1 MMPKSVK
8 LFLAFAKLASAS
20 EGRSE
25 KIMLPPN
32 RSERLEGDDR
42 PCVLDAGDDLNLLV
56 DEMTDVDAGVDI
68 DLHQQIEFA
77 RGRIDFGGDLGVG
90 EAVGHLVG
98 LAELAF
104 DLDEERNHGTSA
116 PNPAN
121 STASGKTTLSPA
133 ASL

>member
-1 MMPKSVK
+1 MIPKSVRR
-8 LFLAFAKLASAS
+8 FLAFAKLALAS

-25 KIMLPPN
+25 KIMPPPN
-32 RSERLEGDDR
+32 RSERLEGDDC
-42 PCVLDAGDDLNLLV
+42 PCVLDARDHLNLLV
-56 DEMTDVDAGVDI
+56 DEMSDVDAGVDI

-104 DLDEERNHGTSA
+104 DLDEERDHGTSA
-116 PNPAN
+116 PNPAK
-121 STASGKTTLSPA
+121 STASGK
-133 ASL
+133 

>member
-1 MMPKSVK
+1 
-8 LFLAFAKLASAS
+8 
-20 EGRSE
+20 
-25 KIMLPPN
+25 
-32 RSERLEGDDR
+32 
-42 PCVLDAGDDLNLLV
+42 
-56 DEMTDVDAGVDI
+56 MTDVDAGVDI

-104 DLDEERNHGTSA
+104 DLDEERDHGTSA
-116 PNPAN
+116 PNPAK
-121 STASGKTTLSPA
+121 STASGKATLSPL

>member
-1 MMPKSVK
+1 MMPKSAK
-8 LFLAFAKLASAS
+8 LF
-20 EGRSE
+20 SE

-32 RSERLEGDDR
+32 RSKRLEGNDR
-42 PCVLDAGDDLNLLV
+42 SCVLDAGDDLNLLV

-90 EAVGHLVG
+90 EAVGHLVR

-104 DLDEERNHGTSA
+104 DLDEKRDHGTSR
-116 PNPAN
+116 PNPAK
-121 STASGKTTLSPA
+121 STASGKATLSPL